1 MNNNKLNKR
10 RIISSYI
17 SVVVSIS
24 MVLFLF
30 GLLSFTIVNIKNVST
45 NFKESLTMS
54 IYLKDEAKAVDLN
67 QIKNSLVT
75 SVFVKDLN
83 YISKEEAV
91 SIMKTEFGED
101 FINELGYNP
110 LINSFDI
117 NLVSEYVEDRKIDSI
132 SNLLREKNNFIE
144 DIQYDRDL
152 VSMMNTNL
160 KKITMWMFPVT
171 FLLIVIS
178 VLIINSSIKLAL
190 YSNRWTIKTMQLVA
204 VFEAKKE
211 DEGGNAEERWNDNAN
226 TASVM
231 NPECK
236 YHTFAIGKGVRK
248 KWIRRQKKSY
258 VEYNKRG
265 LLDSRWTLE
274 EKGISYEDIKE
285 IMINTLNEIL
295 KKSHKPPVYPKEPQT
310 LNEFM

>member
-190 YSNRWTIKTMQLVA
+190 YSNRWTIKTMQLVGA
-204 VFEAKKE
+204 TKRFIRKPFIIKNVFLGLFSSLIASTLLYLTIFYVDKKIPFI
-211 DEGGNAEERWNDNAN
+211 DMFNNIYIIHVFLCVIVLGVLISWISTYFATQKLLNLN
-226 TASVM
+226 T
-231 NPECK
+231 EK
-236 YHTFAIGKGVRK
+236 L
-248 KWIRRQKKSY
+248 
-258 VEYNKRG
+258 YN
-265 LLDSRWTLE
+265 
-274 EKGISYEDIKE
+274 
-285 IMINTLNEIL
+285 
-295 KKSHKPPVYPKEPQT
+295 
-310 LNEFM
+310 

>member
-54 IYLKDEAKAVDLN
+54 IYLKDEAKTVDIN
-67 QIKNSLVT
+67 QIKNSLIT

-132 SNLLREKNNFIE
+132 SNLLREKNNFID

-190 YSNRWTIKTMQLVA
+190 YSNRWTIKTMQLVGA
-204 VFEAKKE
+204 TKRF
-211 DEGGNAEERWNDNAN
+211 
-226 TASVM
+226 
-231 NPECK
+231 
-236 YHTFAIGKGVRK
+236 IRK
-248 KWIRRQKKSY
+248 PF
-258 VEYNKRG
+258 
-265 LLDSRWTLE
+265 
-274 EKGISYEDIKE
+274 
-285 IMINTLNEIL
+285 IL
-295 KKSHKPPVYPKEPQT
+295 KNIFLGLFSSFVAST
-310 LNEFM
+310 LLYLTIFYVDKKIPFIDMFDNIYIIYIFLSVTVLGVLISWISTYFATQKLLNLNTEKLYN

>member
-1 MNNNKLNKR
+1 MNNNKSNR
-10 RIISSYI
+10 HRIFSSYV

-30 GLLSFTIVNIKNVST
+30 GILSFTIVNIKNVSA

-190 YSNRWTIKTMQLVA
+190 YSNRWTIKTMQLVGA
-204 VFEAKKE
+204 TKRF
-211 DEGGNAEERWNDNAN
+211 
-226 TASVM
+226 
-231 NPECK
+231 
-236 YHTFAIGKGVRK
+236 IRK
-248 KWIRRQKKSY
+248 PF
-258 VEYNKRG
+258 
-265 LLDSRWTLE
+265 
-274 EKGISYEDIKE
+274 
-285 IMINTLNEIL
+285 IL
-295 KKSHKPPVYPKEPQT
+295 KNVFLGLFSSFIAST
-310 LNEFM
+310 LLYLTIFYVDKKIPFIDMFNNIYIIHVFLCVIVLGVLISWISTYFATQKLLNLNTEKLYN

>member
-54 IYLKDEAKAVDLN
+54 VYLKDEAKAVDLN
-67 QIKNSLVT
+67 QIKNSLIT

-132 SNLLREKNNFIE
+132 SNLLREKNNFID

-178 VLIINSSIKLAL
+178 ILIINSSIKLAL
-190 YSNRWTIKTMQLVA
+190 YSNRWTIKTMQLVGA
-204 VFEAKKE
+204 TKRFIRKPFIIKNVFLGLFSSFIASNLLYLTIFYVDKKIPFI
-211 DEGGNAEERWNDNAN
+211 DMFDNIYIIYIFLSVTVLGVLISWISTYFATQKLLNLN
-226 TASVM
+226 T
-231 NPECK
+231 EK
-236 YHTFAIGKGVRK
+236 L
-248 KWIRRQKKSY
+248 
-258 VEYNKRG
+258 YN
-265 LLDSRWTLE
+265 
-274 EKGISYEDIKE
+274 
-285 IMINTLNEIL
+285 
-295 KKSHKPPVYPKEPQT
+295 
-310 LNEFM
+310 

>member
-190 YSNRWTIKTMQLVA
+190 YSNRWTIKTMQLVGA
-204 VFEAKKE
+204 TKRFIRKPFIIKNVFLGLFSSFIASTLLYLTIFYVDKKIPFI
-211 DEGGNAEERWNDNAN
+211 DMFNNIYITNVFLCVIVLGVLISWISTYFATQKLLNLN
-226 TASVM
+226 T
-231 NPECK
+231 EK
-236 YHTFAIGKGVRK
+236 L
-248 KWIRRQKKSY
+248 
-258 VEYNKRG
+258 YN
-265 LLDSRWTLE
+265 
-274 EKGISYEDIKE
+274 
-285 IMINTLNEIL
+285 
-295 KKSHKPPVYPKEPQT
+295 
-310 LNEFM
+310 

>member
-30 GLLSFTIVNIKNVST
+30 GLLSFTIVNIKNVSK

-190 YSNRWTIKTMQLVA
+190 YSNRWTIKTMQLVGA
-204 VFEAKKE
+204 TKRFIRKPFIIKNVFLGLFSSFIASTLLYLTIFYVDKKIPFI
-211 DEGGNAEERWNDNAN
+211 DMFNNIYIINVFLCVIVLGVLISWISTYFATQKLLNLN
-226 TASVM
+226 T
-231 NPECK
+231 EK
-236 YHTFAIGKGVRK
+236 L
-248 KWIRRQKKSY
+248 
-258 VEYNKRG
+258 YN
-265 LLDSRWTLE
+265 
-274 EKGISYEDIKE
+274 
-285 IMINTLNEIL
+285 
-295 KKSHKPPVYPKEPQT
+295 
-310 LNEFM
+310 

>member
-54 IYLKDEAKAVDLN
+54 VYLKDEAKAVDLN
-67 QIKNSLVT
+67 QIKNSLIT

-132 SNLLREKNNFIE
+132 SNLLREKNNFID

-152 VSMMNTNL
+152 VSVMNTNL

-178 VLIINSSIKLAL
+178 ILIINSSIKLAL
-190 YSNRWTIKTMQLVA
+190 YSNRWTIKTMQLVGA
-204 VFEAKKE
+204 TKRFIRKPFIIKNVFLGLFSSFIASTLLYLTIFYVDKKIPFI
-211 DEGGNAEERWNDNAN
+211 DIFDNIYIIYIFLSVTVLGVLISWISTYFATQKLLNLN
-226 TASVM
+226 T
-231 NPECK
+231 EK
-236 YHTFAIGKGVRK
+236 L
-248 KWIRRQKKSY
+248 
-258 VEYNKRG
+258 YN
-265 LLDSRWTLE
+265 
-274 EKGISYEDIKE
+274 
-285 IMINTLNEIL
+285 
-295 KKSHKPPVYPKEPQT
+295 
-310 LNEFM
+310 

>member
-54 IYLKDEAKAVDLN
+54 IYLKDEAKTVDIN
-67 QIKNSLVT
+67 QIKNSLIT

-132 SNLLREKNNFIE
+132 SNLLREKNNFID

-152 VSMMNTNL
+152 VSIMNTNL

-178 VLIINSSIKLAL
+178 ILIINSSIKLAL
-190 YSNRWTIKTMQLVA
+190 YSNRWTIKTMQLVGA
-204 VFEAKKE
+204 TKTFIRKPFIIKNVFLGLFSSFVASTLLYLTIFYVDKKIPFI
-211 DEGGNAEERWNDNAN
+211 DMFDNIYIIYVFLSVTVLGVLISWISTYFATQKLLNLN
-226 TASVM
+226 T
-231 NPECK
+231 EK
-236 YHTFAIGKGVRK
+236 L
-248 KWIRRQKKSY
+248 
-258 VEYNKRG
+258 YN
-265 LLDSRWTLE
+265 
-274 EKGISYEDIKE
+274 
-285 IMINTLNEIL
+285 
-295 KKSHKPPVYPKEPQT
+295 
-310 LNEFM
+310 

>member
-132 SNLLREKNNFIE
+132 SNLLIEKNNFIE
-144 DIQYDRDL
+144 DVQYDRDL

-190 YSNRWTIKTMQLVA
+190 YSNRWTIKTMQLVGA
-204 VFEAKKE
+204 TKRFIRKPFIIKNVFLGLFSSLIASTLLYLTIFYVDKKIPFI
-211 DEGGNAEERWNDNAN
+211 DMFNNIYITNVFLCVIVLGVLISWISTYFATQKLLNLN
-226 TASVM
+226 T
-231 NPECK
+231 EK
-236 YHTFAIGKGVRK
+236 L
-248 KWIRRQKKSY
+248 
-258 VEYNKRG
+258 YN
-265 LLDSRWTLE
+265 
-274 EKGISYEDIKE
+274 
-285 IMINTLNEIL
+285 
-295 KKSHKPPVYPKEPQT
+295 
-310 LNEFM
+310 

>member
-54 IYLKDEAKAVDLN
+54 IYLKDEAKTVDLN
-67 QIKNSLVT
+67 QIKNSLIT

-132 SNLLREKNNFIE
+132 SNLLREKNNFID

-152 VSMMNTNL
+152 VSVMNTNL

-178 VLIINSSIKLAL
+178 ILIINSSIKLAL
-190 YSNRWTIKTMQLVA
+190 YSNRWTIKTMQLVGA
-204 VFEAKKE
+204 TKRFIRKPFIIKNVFLGLFSSFVASTLLYLTIFYVDKKIPFI
-211 DEGGNAEERWNDNAN
+211 DMFDNIYIIYIFLSVTVLGVLISWISTYFATQKLLNLN
-226 TASVM
+226 T
-231 NPECK
+231 EK
-236 YHTFAIGKGVRK
+236 L
-248 KWIRRQKKSY
+248 
-258 VEYNKRG
+258 YN
-265 LLDSRWTLE
+265 
-274 EKGISYEDIKE
+274 
-285 IMINTLNEIL
+285 
-295 KKSHKPPVYPKEPQT
+295 
-310 LNEFM
+310 

>member
-54 IYLKDEAKAVDLN
+54 IYLKDEAKTVDIN
-67 QIKNSLVT
+67 QIKNSLIT

-132 SNLLREKNNFIE
+132 SNLLREKNNFID
-144 DIQYDRDL
+144 DIQYDRNL
-152 VSMMNTNL
+152 VSVMNTNL

-178 VLIINSSIKLAL
+178 ILIINSSIKLAL
-190 YSNRWTIKTMQLVA
+190 YSNRWTIKTMQLVGA
-204 VFEAKKE
+204 TKRFIRKPFIIKNVFLGLFSSFVASTLLYLTIFYVDKKIPFI
-211 DEGGNAEERWNDNAN
+211 DMFDNIYIIYIFLSVTVLGVLISWISTYFATQKLLNLN
-226 TASVM
+226 T
-231 NPECK
+231 EK
-236 YHTFAIGKGVRK
+236 L
-248 KWIRRQKKSY
+248 
-258 VEYNKRG
+258 YN
-265 LLDSRWTLE
+265 
-274 EKGISYEDIKE
+274 
-285 IMINTLNEIL
+285 
-295 KKSHKPPVYPKEPQT
+295 
-310 LNEFM
+310 

>member
-132 SNLLREKNNFIE
+132 SNLLIEKNNFID

-190 YSNRWTIKTMQLVA
+190 YSNRWTIKTMQLVGA
-204 VFEAKKE
+204 TKRFIRKPFIIKNVFLGLFSSFIASTLLYLTIFYVDKKTPFI
-211 DEGGNAEERWNDNAN
+211 DMFNHIYIMHVFLCVIVLGVLISWISTYFATQKLLNLN
-226 TASVM
+226 T
-231 NPECK
+231 EK
-236 YHTFAIGKGVRK
+236 L
-248 KWIRRQKKSY
+248 
-258 VEYNKRG
+258 YN
-265 LLDSRWTLE
+265 
-274 EKGISYEDIKE
+274 
-285 IMINTLNEIL
+285 
-295 KKSHKPPVYPKEPQT
+295 
-310 LNEFM
+310 

>member
-54 IYLKDEAKAVDLN
+54 IYLKDEAKTVDIN
-67 QIKNSLVT
+67 QIKNSLIT

-132 SNLLREKNNFIE
+132 SNLLREKNNFID

-178 VLIINSSIKLAL
+178 ILIINSSIKLAL
-190 YSNRWTIKTMQLVA
+190 YSNRWTIKTMQLVGA
-204 VFEAKKE
+204 TKRFIRKPFIIKNVFLGLFSSFVASTLLYLTIFYVDKKIPFI
-211 DEGGNAEERWNDNAN
+211 DMFDNIYIRYIFLSVTVLGVLISWISTYFATQKLLNLN
-226 TASVM
+226 T
-231 NPECK
+231 EK
-236 YHTFAIGKGVRK
+236 L
-248 KWIRRQKKSY
+248 
-258 VEYNKRG
+258 YN
-265 LLDSRWTLE
+265 
-274 EKGISYEDIKE
+274 
-285 IMINTLNEIL
+285 
-295 KKSHKPPVYPKEPQT
+295 
-310 LNEFM
+310 

>member
-54 IYLKDEAKAVDLN
+54 IYLKDEAKTVDIN
-67 QIKNSLVT
+67 QIKNSLIT

-132 SNLLREKNNFIE
+132 SNLLREKNNFID

-190 YSNRWTIKTMQLVA
+190 YSNRWTIKTMQLVGA
-204 VFEAKKE
+204 TKRFIRKPFIIKNVFLGLFSSFVASTLLYLTIFYVDKKIPFI
-211 DEGGNAEERWNDNAN
+211 DMFDNIYIIYIFLSVTVLGVLISWISTYFATQKLLNLN
-226 TASVM
+226 T
-231 NPECK
+231 EK
-236 YHTFAIGKGVRK
+236 L
-248 KWIRRQKKSY
+248 
-258 VEYNKRG
+258 YN
-265 LLDSRWTLE
+265 
-274 EKGISYEDIKE
+274 
-285 IMINTLNEIL
+285 
-295 KKSHKPPVYPKEPQT
+295 
-310 LNEFM
+310 

>member
-54 IYLKDEAKAVDLN
+54 IYLKDEAKTVDIN
-67 QIKNSLVT
+67 QIKNSLIT

-132 SNLLREKNNFIE
+132 SNLLIEKNNFID

-178 VLIINSSIKLAL
+178 ILIINSSIKLAL
-190 YSNRWTIKTMQLVA
+190 YSNRWTIKTMQLVGA
-204 VFEAKKE
+204 TKRFIRKPFIIKNVFLGLFSSFVASTLLYLTIFYVDKKIPFI
-211 DEGGNAEERWNDNAN
+211 DMFDNIYIIYIFLSVTVLGVLISWISTYFATQKLLNLN
-226 TASVM
+226 T
-231 NPECK
+231 EK
-236 YHTFAIGKGVRK
+236 L
-248 KWIRRQKKSY
+248 
-258 VEYNKRG
+258 YN
-265 LLDSRWTLE
+265 
-274 EKGISYEDIKE
+274 
-285 IMINTLNEIL
+285 
-295 KKSHKPPVYPKEPQT
+295 
-310 LNEFM
+310 

>member
-54 IYLKDEAKAVDLN
+54 IYLKDEAKTVDLN
-67 QIKNSLVT
+67 QIKNSLIT

-132 SNLLREKNNFIE
+132 SNLLREKNNFID

-190 YSNRWTIKTMQLVA
+190 YSNRWTIKTMQLVGA
-204 VFEAKKE
+204 TKRFIRKPFIIKNVFLGLFSSFIASTLLYLTIFYVDKKIPFI
-211 DEGGNAEERWNDNAN
+211 NMFDNIYIIYVFLSVTVLGVLISWISTYFATQKLLNLN
-226 TASVM
+226 T
-231 NPECK
+231 EK
-236 YHTFAIGKGVRK
+236 L
-248 KWIRRQKKSY
+248 
-258 VEYNKRG
+258 YN
-265 LLDSRWTLE
+265 
-274 EKGISYEDIKE
+274 
-285 IMINTLNEIL
+285 
-295 KKSHKPPVYPKEPQT
+295 
-310 LNEFM
+310 

>member
-54 IYLKDEAKAVDLN
+54 IYLKDEAKTVDLN
-67 QIKNSLVT
+67 QIKNSLIT

-132 SNLLREKNNFIE
+132 SNLLREKNNFID

-152 VSMMNTNL
+152 VSVMNTNL

-178 VLIINSSIKLAL
+178 ILIINSSIKLAL
-190 YSNRWTIKTMQLVA
+190 YSNRWTIKTMQLVGA
-204 VFEAKKE
+204 TKTFIRKPFIIKNVFLGLFSSFIASTLLYLTIFYVDKKIPFI
-211 DEGGNAEERWNDNAN
+211 DMFDNIYIIYIFLSVTVLGVLISWISTYFATQKLLNLN
-226 TASVM
+226 T
-231 NPECK
+231 EK
-236 YHTFAIGKGVRK
+236 L
-248 KWIRRQKKSY
+248 
-258 VEYNKRG
+258 YN
-265 LLDSRWTLE
+265 
-274 EKGISYEDIKE
+274 
-285 IMINTLNEIL
+285 
-295 KKSHKPPVYPKEPQT
+295 
-310 LNEFM
+310 

>member
-54 IYLKDEAKAVDLN
+54 VYLKDEAKAVDLN
-67 QIKNSLVT
+67 QIKNSLIT

-132 SNLLREKNNFIE
+132 SNLLREKNNFID

-178 VLIINSSIKLAL
+178 ILIINSSIKLAL
-190 YSNRWTIKTMQLVA
+190 YSNRWTIKTMQLVGA
-204 VFEAKKE
+204 TKRFIRKPFIIKNVFLGLFSSFIASTLLYLTIFYVDKKIPFI
-211 DEGGNAEERWNDNAN
+211 DMFDNIYIIYIFLSLTVLGVLISWISTYFATQKLLNLN
-226 TASVM
+226 T
-231 NPECK
+231 EK
-236 YHTFAIGKGVRK
+236 L
-248 KWIRRQKKSY
+248 
-258 VEYNKRG
+258 YN
-265 LLDSRWTLE
+265 
-274 EKGISYEDIKE
+274 
-285 IMINTLNEIL
+285 
-295 KKSHKPPVYPKEPQT
+295 
-310 LNEFM
+310 

>member
-178 VLIINSSIKLAL
+178 ILIINSSIKLAL
-190 YSNRWTIKTMQLVA
+190 YSNRWTIKTMQLVGA
-204 VFEAKKE
+204 TKRF
-211 DEGGNAEERWNDNAN
+211 
-226 TASVM
+226 
-231 NPECK
+231 
-236 YHTFAIGKGVRK
+236 IRK
-248 KWIRRQKKSY
+248 PF
-258 VEYNKRG
+258 
-265 LLDSRWTLE
+265 
-274 EKGISYEDIKE
+274 
-285 IMINTLNEIL
+285 IL
-295 KKSHKPPVYPKEPQT
+295 KNIFLGLFSSFVAST
-310 LNEFM
+310 LLYLTIFYVDKKIPFIDMFDNIYIIYIFLSVTVLGVLISWISTYFATQKLLNLNTEKLYN

>member
-190 YSNRWTIKTMQLVA
+190 YSNRWTIKTMQLVGA
-204 VFEAKKE
+204 TKRFIRKPFIIKNVFLGLFSSFIASTLLYLTIFYVDKKIPFI
-211 DEGGNAEERWNDNAN
+211 DMFNNIYIINVFLCVIVLGVLISWISTYFATQKLLNLN
-226 TASVM
+226 T
-231 NPECK
+231 EK
-236 YHTFAIGKGVRK
+236 L
-248 KWIRRQKKSY
+248 
-258 VEYNKRG
+258 YN
-265 LLDSRWTLE
+265 
-274 EKGISYEDIKE
+274 
-285 IMINTLNEIL
+285 
-295 KKSHKPPVYPKEPQT
+295 
-310 LNEFM
+310 

>member
-1 MNNNKLNKR
+1 
-10 RIISSYI
+10 
-17 SVVVSIS
+17 

-190 YSNRWTIKTMQLVA
+190 YSNRWTIKTMQLVGA
-204 VFEAKKE
+204 TKRFIRKPFIIKNVFLGLFSSFIASTLLYLTIFYVDKKIPFI
-211 DEGGNAEERWNDNAN
+211 DMFNHIYIMHVFLCVIVLGVLISWISTYFATQKLLNLN
-226 TASVM
+226 T
-231 NPECK
+231 EK
-236 YHTFAIGKGVRK
+236 L
-248 KWIRRQKKSY
+248 
-258 VEYNKRG
+258 YN
-265 LLDSRWTLE
+265 
-274 EKGISYEDIKE
+274 
-285 IMINTLNEIL
+285 
-295 KKSHKPPVYPKEPQT
+295 
-310 LNEFM
+310 

>member
-54 IYLKDEAKAVDLN
+54 VYLKDEAKAVDLN
-67 QIKNSLVT
+67 QIKNSLIT

-132 SNLLREKNNFIE
+132 SNLLREKNNFID

-178 VLIINSSIKLAL
+178 ILIINSSIKLAL
-190 YSNRWTIKTMQLVA
+190 YSNRWTIKTMQLVGA
-204 VFEAKKE
+204 TKRFIRKPFIIKNVFLGLFSSFVASTLLYLTIFYVDKKIPFI
-211 DEGGNAEERWNDNAN
+211 DMFDNIYIIYIFLSVTVLGVLISWISTYFATQKLLNLN
-226 TASVM
+226 T
-231 NPECK
+231 EK
-236 YHTFAIGKGVRK
+236 L
-248 KWIRRQKKSY
+248 
-258 VEYNKRG
+258 YN
-265 LLDSRWTLE
+265 
-274 EKGISYEDIKE
+274 
-285 IMINTLNEIL
+285 
-295 KKSHKPPVYPKEPQT
+295 
-310 LNEFM
+310 

>member
-54 IYLKDEAKAVDLN
+54 VYLKDEAKAVDLN
-67 QIKNSLVT
+67 QIKNSLIT

-132 SNLLREKNNFIE
+132 SNLLREKNNFID

-178 VLIINSSIKLAL
+178 ILIINSSIKLAL
-190 YSNRWTIKTMQLVA
+190 YSNRWTIKTMQLVGA
-204 VFEAKKE
+204 TKRFIRKPFIIKNVFLGLFSSFIASTLLYLTIFYVDKKIPFI
-211 DEGGNAEERWNDNAN
+211 DMFDNIYIIYIFLSVTVLGVLISWISTYFATQKLLNLN
-226 TASVM
+226 T
-231 NPECK
+231 EK
-236 YHTFAIGKGVRK
+236 L
-248 KWIRRQKKSY
+248 
-258 VEYNKRG
+258 YN
-265 LLDSRWTLE
+265 
-274 EKGISYEDIKE
+274 
-285 IMINTLNEIL
+285 
-295 KKSHKPPVYPKEPQT
+295 
-310 LNEFM
+310 